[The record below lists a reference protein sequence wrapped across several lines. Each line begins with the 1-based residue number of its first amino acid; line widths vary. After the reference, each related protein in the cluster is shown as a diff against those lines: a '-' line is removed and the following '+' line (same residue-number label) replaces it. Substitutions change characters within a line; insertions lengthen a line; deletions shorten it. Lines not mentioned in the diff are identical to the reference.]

1 MERWI
6 LSRLTRTIQDANAAL
21 AVYRFDLYAKACYD
35 FFWRDF
41 CDWYVEIIKPD
52 FKDPARAQASAR
64 TLSVVLDA
72 TFRLMHPMIPFVTEA
87 LWGRLVSV
95 WGREIPALKGGAWR
109 GGTRLML
116 SGWPVVDA
124 LDEGAERMFSGL
136 QDVIGTIRNV
146 RNEHKVDQ
154 KKTVVV
160 SLVLPGEDAAS
171 GMRENMTIIENLA
184 GCTVKAVETNLVA
197 PAGAV
202 RMTINGCEVYIEGLS
217 DPAATAQLDEKK
229 RVELV
234 KKIGAMKGRLSNE
247 SYIAKAPVKLVE
259 ETKQQLQEA
268 ETELARL
275 EGR

>member
-1 MERWI
+1 M
-6 LSRLTRTIQDANAAL
+6 
-21 AVYRFDLYAKACYD
+21 
-35 FFWRDF
+35 
-41 CDWYVEIIKPD
+41 
-52 FKDPARAQASAR
+52 
-64 TLSVVLDA
+64 
-72 TFRLMHPMIPFVTEA
+72 
-87 LWGRLVSV
+87 
-95 WGREIPALKGGAWR
+95 
-109 GGTRLML
+109 
-116 SGWPVVDA
+116 VDA

-154 KKTVVV
+154 KKTVAV
-160 SLVLPGEDAAS
+160 SLVLPGEDAAR
-171 GMRENMTIIENLA
+171 GMRENVTIIENLA